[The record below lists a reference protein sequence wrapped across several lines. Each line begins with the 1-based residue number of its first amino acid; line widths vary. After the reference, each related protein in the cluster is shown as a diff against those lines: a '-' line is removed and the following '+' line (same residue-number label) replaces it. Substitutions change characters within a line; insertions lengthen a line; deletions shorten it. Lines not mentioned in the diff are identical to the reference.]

1 MHAFY
6 IDFTC
11 HCDCCYELRPL
22 MQCVCVCVVQRIIE
36 VSVLVTI

>member
-11 HCDCCYELRPL
+11 HCDCCYEFRPL
-22 MQCVCVCVVQRIIE
+22 MQCVVQQIIE
-36 VSVLVTI
+36 VSVSVTM